1 MQTRF
6 VERIS
11 SADRR
16 PSAPL
21 IVSVH
26 VPKCAGTSFRHLLAQ
41 IYGDR
46 LWLNYGTVFARTQAR
61 PGCVP
66 AGTALIHGHF
76 LADTF
81 DDIVPPPTLV
91 TWLRHPVERVVSHY
105 YHFLRSPD
113 MRDDCC
119 RALHER
125 QLSLRA
131 FAELDWMRNQATR
144 YFAGKTLADFA
155 AVGIAEHFTDSLD
168 IMADALGWNQPPTAI
183 CDNANPAR
191 TTASYPL
198 PQELRNYLAY
208 LNAADLATYAQAEVR
223 LEEQCSLLR
232 RGVA

>member
-1 MQTRF
+1 MQIRL
-6 VERIS
+6 VERTS
-11 SADRR
+11 PTARR

-26 VPKCAGTSFRHLLAQ
+26 LPKCAGTSFRHLLAR

-46 LWLNYGTVFARTQAR
+46 LWLNYGGAFARAQAR

-66 AGTALIHGHF
+66 DGTALVHGHF

-81 DDIVPPPTLV
+81 DDIVPQPTLV

-105 YHFLRSPD
+105 HHFLRSPD

-125 QLSLRA
+125 RLSLRA
-131 FAELDWMRNQATR
+131 FAELAWMRNQATR

-155 AVGIAEHFTDSLD
+155 AVGIAERFTDSLEV
-168 IMADALGWNQPPTAI
+168 MADALGWNELPEAV

-191 TTASYPL
+191 TTAVYPL
-198 PQELRNYLAY
+198 SDDLRDYLAF
-208 LNAADLATYAQAEVR
+208 LNAADLTTYAQAVVA
-223 LEEQCSLLR
+223 LEDCCADLR